1 MSCILVPNHVHS
13 SLISHSLPPNLTAIN
28 LMAIKLNVKSVNII
42 WHVLPFQLRPDA
54 VGATSRRIA
63 FCIVTYR
70 QLHRHAVLGASGAQL
85 LPMWVSWWI
94 EGNAKM

>member
-13 SLISHSLPPNLTAIN
+13 SLISLSLLSNLTAIN
-28 LMAIKLNVKSVNII
+28 LKAIKLNVKSVNII

-63 FCIVTYR
+63 RCVGTQKAAR
-70 QLHRHAVLGASGAQL
+70 RDAVWGASGAQL
-85 LPMWVSWWI
+85 LAMWVSWLI
-94 EGNAKM
+94 GGKAKM

>member
-1 MSCILVPNHVHS
+1 MSRITCIFVPNHEHS

-54 VGATSRRIA
+54 VGAMSRRIA
-63 FCIVTYR
+63 ICVGT
-70 QLHRHAVLGASGAQL
+70 
-85 LPMWVSWWI
+85 
-94 EGNAKM
+94 

>member
-1 MSCILVPNHVHS
+1 MNDSAKIQKNRQNAIVVPNHEHS

-54 VGATSRRIA
+54 VGATSRRIVICVGTWLA
-63 FCIVTYR
+63 ARRDV
-70 QLHRHAVLGASGAQL
+70 VLGR
-85 LPMWVSWWI
+85 
-94 EGNAKM
+94 

>member
-1 MSCILVPNHVHS
+1 MTVQRYKKNRQNAIVVPNHEHS

-54 VGATSRRIA
+54 VGATSRRIVICVGTWLA
-63 FCIVTYR
+63 ARRDV
-70 QLHRHAVLGASGAQL
+70 VLGR
-85 LPMWVSWWI
+85 
-94 EGNAKM
+94 

>member
-13 SLISHSLPPNLTAIN
+13 FLISHSLPPNLTAIN
-28 LMAIKLNVKSVNII
+28 LIAIKLYVKSVNII

-63 FCIVTYR
+63 ICVGTWLAAR
-70 QLHRHAVLGASGAQL
+70 RDVVLGASGAQL
-85 LPMWVSWWI
+85 LAMWGSWLI
-94 EGNAKM
+94 GGKPKM

>member
-13 SLISHSLPPNLTAIN
+13 SLISLSLPSNLTAIN

-63 FCIVTYR
+63 ICVGTWLAVR
-70 QLHRHAVLGASGAQL
+70 RHAVLGASGAQ
-85 LPMWVSWWI
+85 
-94 EGNAKM
+94 